1 MPDFGFRVYFG
12 DRPATEEELGRIEEI
27 VVEQEM
33 DMAWEARLR
42 FYLCTDENGRL
53 CHGAEEF
60 AQPFSRVRVEIGA
73 GSAFT
78 ALIDGPVAGY
88 DTALDSQPGR
98 SSVSIVVRDDS
109 VLMNREERS
118 TVYENRSDD
127 AIAREVFGEFPEI
140 ASTRI
145 ESPGGAR
152 PSVVQR
158 GTAIQFLR
166 ELARPHEYHAYV
178 TPGDSPGQSVG
189 CFLPDPAEPGMLP
202 PLVLLGA
209 DRNLAEISVAEES
222 EGPELSRAHTLRIA
236 DQEVVTAEIS
246 MQDLALMRP
255 LPPLDSAP
263 ATRLVP
269 PEENDREDVDQRAR
283 GQARR
288 RSYAF
293 RVTGKVVPGCY
304 GGILAP
310 YERIAVRAGSTGLSG
325 DWLLTKVTHTI
336 TPDLYTQEFEAKA
349 DSREEPEAAAAGA
362 LAGAGGLS
370 VEFSASL
377 SIF

>member
-12 DRPATEEELGRIEEI
+12 DRPATVEELSRIEEI

-42 FYLCTDENGRL
+42 FYLCTDENGRWR
-53 CHGAEEF
+53 HGAEEF
-60 AQPFSRVRVEIGA
+60 ARPFSRVRVEMGVN
-73 GSAFT
+73 GSFT
-78 ALIDGPVAGY
+78 ALIDGPVAAY

-98 SSVSIVVRDDS
+98 SAVTVVVRDDS
-109 VLMNREERS
+109 VLLNREERS
-118 TVYENRSDD
+118 DVFEERTDD
-127 AIAREVFGEFPEI
+127 AIAREVFGEFAAI

-152 PSVVQR
+152 PSVVRR

-178 TPGDSPGQSVG
+178 LPGEAPGRSVG
-189 CFLPDPAEPGMLP
+189 CFLPDPAAAGELP
-202 PLVLLGA
+202 PLVLLGS
-209 DRNLAEISVAEES
+209 DRNLADLQVEEES
-222 EGPELSRAHTLRIA
+222 EGPERTRTHTLRIA
-236 DQEVVTAEIS
+236 DQEVVDAEIS
-246 MQDLALMRP
+246 VQDLALMRP
-255 LPPLDSAP
+255 LPPLDAEP

-269 PEENDREDVDQRAR
+269 PEENDREDPEPRAR

-293 RVTGKVVPGCY
+293 GVTGKIVPGCY
-304 GGILAP
+304 AGILTP
-310 YERIAVRAGSTGLSG
+310 YQRVTVRAGTTGLSG
-325 DWLLTKVTHTI
+325 EWLLTKVTHTI
-336 TPDLYTQEFEAKA
+336 TPNLYTQEFEAKA
-349 DSREEPEAAAAGA
+349 DSREEPEAAAGA
-362 LAGAGGLS
+362 AAGAGGLS
-370 VEFSASL
+370 VELSASL